1 MRAEGVVTEPLLTE
15 RGPGV
20 PGQPSVS
27 AVVRGLPGPGYGPVD
42 GTPTGITGTTG
53 VTGTVGATEHGAD
66 CGPGHGVESTHR
78 TEFRVLGP
86 VQIWSGG
93 RQVGIGD
100 RKQRLVLAI
109 LLLEANQLV
118 PTDRLVDLLWP
129 DAPPP
134 SARRTVQ
141 AHLSRLRA
149 VLARG
154 ERPHDGVSL
163 VRHGSGYQLGCDRG
177 QVDAHEF
184 RRLAGLAQ
192 HTADDRERAALL
204 DRALGL
210 WRGPALAD
218 VGTEELRERLC
229 RGLHT
234 LWLAAVEER
243 AEVYL
248 RLGRHLQLLDELTGL
263 AARYPHRPRITAAL
277 MQALYRVGGTAEALA
292 AYRQARE
299 RFNDELG
306 LEPPPELRRLHVAIL
321 RGDPEPRVERPGGGA
336 GQ

>member
-1 MRAEGVVTEPLLTE
+1 MRAEGT
-15 RGPGV
+15 
-20 PGQPSVS
+20 
-27 AVVRGLPGPGYGPVD
+27 
-42 GTPTGITGTTG
+42 
-53 VTGTVGATEHGAD
+53 VTGTVVAARQTGGNPVARRIASGDRYATTPRTTTADSAARAPGA
-66 CGPGHGVESTHR
+66 PHR

-86 VQIWSGG
+86 VQILADG
-93 RQVGIGD
+93 RQLDIGD
-100 RKQRLVLAI
+100 RKQRLVLGI

-118 PTDRLVDLLWP
+118 PTERLVDLLWP

-134 SARRTVQ
+134 SARRTLQ
-141 AHLSRLRA
+141 AHLSRLRV
-149 VLARG
+149 VLAR
-154 ERPHDGVSL
+154 HDSADDGVSL
-163 VRHGSGYQLGCDRG
+163 VRHGEGYRLGCDRG

-184 RRLAGLAQ
+184 RRLSGLAQ
-192 HTADDRERAALL
+192 HTADERERAALL

-248 RLGRHLQLLDELTGL
+248 RLGRHLHLLDELTDL
-263 AARYPHRPRITAAL
+263 AARYPHRQRITAAL

-299 RFNDELG
+299 RFQDELG
-306 LEPPPELRRLHVAIL
+306 LEPAPELQRLHLAIL
-321 RGDPEPRVERPGGGA
+321 RGDPDLRGA
-336 GQ
+336 PSTGPLG